1 MCKKSNQT
9 LGQTD
14 LLEDLVGFANHNEQ
28 NIGMSE
34 REGDND
40 EIEIGSDYPYAEEI
54 NKKKQVT
61 RVAQVTSTNTS
72 SLAPVIKHDGVDN

>member
-1 MCKKSNQT
+1 
-9 LGQTD
+9 
-14 LLEDLVGFANHNEQ
+14 
-28 NIGMSE
+28 MSE

-72 SLAPVIKHDGVDN
+72 SLAPVIKHDGVDNLK